1 MLRKHFTSNFD
12 ILVEYLVEFVKLYR
26 QLNNY
31 VVIFVSYLLLKLEY
45 ISLVRFVDFNWKIK
59 Q

>member
-1 MLRKHFTSNFD
+1 MLRKHFTFNFD

-31 VVIFVSYLLLKLEY
+31 VVIFVSYSLLKLEY
-45 ISLVRFVDFNWKIK
+45 ISIVRFVDFNWKIK